1 MALMT
6 FNCLLFIVLFAILA
20 YTIGIEAIGSI
31 ALGGLVTVI
40 ILSIITT
47 LLILKPLSNSTPSPS
62 LSHIS
67 DVLRKV
73 ANGDKKVRI
82 EINSDDELGNIS
94 KSINTILDDRMT
106 TTKDVEDENETLN
119 NSILK
124 LLETVAQLAQK
135 DLTVKA
141 IVSEDMT
148 GPIADA
154 LNMMSS
160 ETSKVL
166 NEVMDVSNE
175 IAETSDFV
183 KSQSDNVILLA
194 ENERNVVELT
204 VAELKSASDTMVKI
218 NKLAKLSNTAA
229 EDASKSTKTAMST
242 VTNTVT
248 SINKI
253 RDTIRETEK
262 RIKRL
267 GERSQE
273 INSAVNLIN
282 NISERTHILA
292 LNASMHAASAGEAGR
307 GFAVVADEVQ
317 RLAESSREA
326 TSEIET
332 LVNNIQLETTS
343 TVNTMNELTSQ
354 VVEGSKLAEQAGN
367 EMDETQTT
375 TGYLV
380 DMVQKIAQ
388 GASMQNRRTSKL
400 RERADIIRNSV
411 NKTADHLQ
419 EQAIH
424 TTKLVQQ
431 ALSLV
436 KAVSVFKI
444 KEVDKEILAADPDTE
459 KSDMNPDPDTSMD
472 ITMNMNMNMDMD
484 MDMDTDTDT
493 DTDTEIMSNS
503 TTQEK
508 TEKIDLNMDID
519 IKLDE

>member
-1 MALMT
+1 MVLT
-6 FNCLLFIVLFAILA
+6 TLNSLLFIVLFTIFA
-20 YTIGIEAIGSI
+20 YTTGIDAISNI
-31 ALGGLVTVI
+31 ALGGLAAVI
-40 ILSIITT
+40 ILSIIFTRLVIRPNNAP
-47 LLILKPLSNSTPSPS
+47 LL
-62 LSHIS
+62 HINEA
-67 DVLRKV
+67 LNKV
-73 ANGDKKVRI
+73 VGGDAKARI
-82 EINSDDELGNIS
+82 GIESEDELGDIS
-94 KSINTILDDRMT
+94 KSINRILDDRMVST
-106 TTKDVEDENETLN
+106 TDAEDENETLN
-119 NSILK
+119 NSILR

-160 ETSKVL
+160 ETSRVL
-166 NEVMDVSNE
+166 NEVMNVSKE
-175 IAETSDFV
+175 IVETSKIV
-183 KSQSDNVILLA
+183 KSQSDNVILFA
-194 ENERNVVELT
+194 ENERNVVEVT
-204 VAELKSASDTMVKI
+204 VEELKSASDTMVKI

-242 VTNTVT
+242 VTNTVN

-367 EMDETQTT
+367 EMDATQTT

-380 DMVQKIAQ
+380 DMVQKIVQ

-419 EQAIH
+419 EQTVH

-436 KAVSVFKI
+436 NAVSVFTL
-444 KEVDKEILAADPDTE
+444 KEVDKEIQAETPDEEDLDITP
-459 KSDMNPDPDTSMD
+459 NPDMD
-472 ITMNMNMNMDMD
+472 EDAKTVF
-484 MDMDTDTDT
+484 
-493 DTDTEIMSNS
+493 MSNS
-503 TTQEK
+503 TANER
-508 TEKIDLNMDID
+508 TETLDMDID

>member
-1 MALMT
+1 MLNDMKLKNRIIALT
-6 FNCLLFIVLFAILA
+6 TINCLLLLIIFAFA
-20 YTIGIEAIGSI
+20 MGIDAVNMV
-31 ALGGLVTVI
+31 ALGGLATVI
-40 ILSIITT
+40 ILTIIATR
-47 LLILKPLSNSTPSPS
+47 LIINPLDTS
-62 LSHIS
+62 LSQMN
-67 DVLRKV
+67 DVL
-73 ANGDKKVRI
+73 KKVVAGNIKARI
-82 EINSDDELGNIS
+82 GLDRDNELGDIS
-94 KSINTILDDRMT
+94 KSIDAILDDRMT
-106 TTKDVEDENETLN
+106 SMTAVRTENETLN
-119 NSILK
+119 NSILA
-124 LLETVAQLAQK
+124 LLETVARLAQK

-160 ETSKVL
+160 ETSSVLNKVL
-166 NEVMDVSNE
+166 HDSEE
-175 IAETSDFV
+175 IANTSDLV

-194 ENERNVVELT
+194 ENERNLVEVT
-204 VAELKSASDTMVKI
+204 VAELRSVSDTMVEI
-218 NKLAKLSNTAA
+218 NKLAGLSNTAA

-242 VTNTVT
+242 VTNTVA

-332 LVNNIQLETTS
+332 LVNNIQLETS
-343 TVNTMNELTSQ
+343 GTVNTMNELISQ

-375 TGYLV
+375 TAYLV
-380 DMVQKIAQ
+380 DMVQKIVQ
-388 GASMQNRRTSKL
+388 GASMQNKRTAKL
-400 RERADIIRNSV
+400 RERADIIRKSV
-411 NKTADHLQ
+411 HKTGDHLQ
-419 EQAIH
+419 EQTIH
-424 TTKLVQQ
+424 TTKLAQQ
-431 ALSLV
+431 ALLLIE
-436 KAVSVFKI
+436 AVSVFTLKKDGI
-444 KEVDKEILAADPDTE
+444 EELATAVE
-459 KSDMNPDPDTSMD
+459 KPESKNETSAIVEKNVAPETG
-472 ITMNMNMNMDMD
+472 ITQ
-484 MDMDTDTDT
+484 T
-493 DTDTEIMSNS
+493 S
-503 TTQEK
+503 T
-508 TEKIDLNMDID
+508 
-519 IKLDE
+519 

>member
-1 MALMT
+1 MKLNNRIVVLTA
-6 FNCLLFIVLFAILA
+6 FNCLLFIVLF
-20 YTIGIEAIGSI
+20 TIFTFTTGINSISNI
-31 ALGGLVTVI
+31 ALGGFVI
-40 ILSIITT
+40 VVILSIIITR
-47 LLILKPLSNSTPSPS
+47 LVLKPLASP
-62 LSHIS
+62 LLHMNDI
-67 DVLRKV
+67 LIKV
-73 ANGDKKVRI
+73 VGGDIKARI
-82 EINSDDELGNIS
+82 GFDRNDELGNIGN
-94 KSINTILDDRMT
+94 SIDAILDDRT
-106 TTKDVEDENETLN
+106 TSTTVVEDENETLN
-119 NSILK
+119 NSILA
-124 LLETVAQLAQK
+124 LLDTVAQLAQK

-141 IVSEDMT
+141 IVNEDMT

-166 NEVMDVSNE
+166 NTVLDDSKE
-175 IAETSDFV
+175 IAETSNLV
-183 KSQSDNVILLA
+183 KSQADNVILLA
-194 ENERNVVELT
+194 ENERNLVEVT

-218 NKLAKLSNTAA
+218 NKLAELSNTAA

-332 LVNNIQLETTS
+332 LVNNIQLETSS

-354 VVEGSKLAEQAGN
+354 VVEGSNLAEQAGN

-388 GASMQNRRTSKL
+388 GANMQNKRTTKL
-400 RERADIIRNSV
+400 RERADIIQKSV
-411 NKTADHLQ
+411 HKTGDHLQ
-419 EQAIH
+419 EQTIH

-431 ALSLV
+431 ALSLME
-436 KAVSVFKI
+436 AVSVFTLKKIDKEASETIIEKSEPELDSITETNSI
-444 KEVDKEILAADPDTE
+444 KEIDVNTKTETEADQVL
-459 KSDMNPDPDTSMD
+459 
-472 ITMNMNMNMDMD
+472 
-484 MDMDTDTDT
+484 DTDTPGID
-493 DTDTEIMSNS
+493 
-503 TTQEK
+503 
-508 TEKIDLNMDID
+508 IDLDF
-519 IKLDE
+519 KLDE

>member
-40 ILSIITT
+40 ILSIIST
-47 LLILKPLSNSTPSPS
+47 LLILRPLSNSTPS

-204 VAELKSASDTMVKI
+204 VAELKSAS
-218 NKLAKLSNTAA
+218 
-229 EDASKSTKTAMST
+229 
-242 VTNTVT
+242 
-248 SINKI
+248 
-253 RDTIRETEK
+253 
-262 RIKRL
+262 
-267 GERSQE
+267 
-273 INSAVNLIN
+273 
-282 NISERTHILA
+282 
-292 LNASMHAASAGEAGR
+292 
-307 GFAVVADEVQ
+307 
-317 RLAESSREA
+317 
-326 TSEIET
+326 
-332 LVNNIQLETTS
+332 
-343 TVNTMNELTSQ
+343 
-354 VVEGSKLAEQAGN
+354 
-367 EMDETQTT
+367 
-375 TGYLV
+375 
-380 DMVQKIAQ
+380 
-388 GASMQNRRTSKL
+388 
-400 RERADIIRNSV
+400 
-411 NKTADHLQ
+411 
-419 EQAIH
+419 
-424 TTKLVQQ
+424 
-431 ALSLV
+431 
-436 KAVSVFKI
+436 
-444 KEVDKEILAADPDTE
+444 
-459 KSDMNPDPDTSMD
+459 
-472 ITMNMNMNMDMD
+472 
-484 MDMDTDTDT
+484 
-493 DTDTEIMSNS
+493 
-503 TTQEK
+503 
-508 TEKIDLNMDID
+508 
-519 IKLDE
+519 

>member
-1 MALMT
+1 
-6 FNCLLFIVLFAILA
+6 
-20 YTIGIEAIGSI
+20 
-31 ALGGLVTVI
+31 
-40 ILSIITT
+40 
-47 LLILKPLSNSTPSPS
+47 
-62 LSHIS
+62 
-67 DVLRKV
+67 
-73 ANGDKKVRI
+73 
-82 EINSDDELGNIS
+82 
-94 KSINTILDDRMT
+94 
-106 TTKDVEDENETLN
+106 
-119 NSILK
+119 
-124 LLETVAQLAQK
+124 
-135 DLTVKA
+135 
-141 IVSEDMT
+141 
-148 GPIADA
+148 
-154 LNMMSS
+154 
-160 ETSKVL
+160 
-166 NEVMDVSNE
+166 
-175 IAETSDFV
+175 
-183 KSQSDNVILLA
+183 
-194 ENERNVVELT
+194 
-204 VAELKSASDTMVKI
+204 MVKI

-242 VTNTVT
+242 VKNTVA

-400 RERADIIRNSV
+400 RERADIIRDSG

-419 EQAIH
+419 EQTFH

-436 KAVSVFKI
+436 KAVSVFKL
-444 KEVDKEILAADPDTE
+444 KVVDKEIPAVDLDTE
-459 KSDMNPDPDTSMD
+459 ES
-472 ITMNMNMNMDMD
+472 NMDMNTNPD
-484 MDMDTDTDT
+484 TDTNTNTNTETGAETDTDT
-493 DTDTEIMSNS
+493 DTDTENLSNS
-503 TTQEK
+503 TIQEK
-508 TEKIDLNMDID
+508 TEKINLNMDLD

>member
-1 MALMT
+1 MKLKNRIIALMAI
-6 FNCLLFIVLFAILA
+6 NSLLFIVLFAIFSF
-20 YTIGIEAIGSI
+20 TTGIDAIGNI

-40 ILSIITT
+40 ILTIITT
-47 LLILKPLSNSTPSPS
+47 LLVIKPLDAPLSRMNDILK
-62 LSHIS
+62 
-67 DVLRKV
+67 KV
-73 ANGDKKVRI
+73 VDGDMKARI
-82 EINSDDELGNIS
+82 GFDRQDELGNIS
-94 KSINTILDDRMT
+94 KSIDAILDDRMKSMT
-106 TTKDVEDENETLN
+106 IVEDENETLN
-119 NSILK
+119 NSILA
-124 LLETVAQLAQK
+124 LLETVAKLAQK

-141 IVSEDMT
+141 IVHEDMT

-154 LNMMSS
+154 LNIMSS
-160 ETSKVL
+160 ETSNVLNKVL
-166 NEVMDVSNE
+166 NDSKEIVKTSNL
-175 IAETSDFV
+175 V
-183 KSQSDNVILLA
+183 KSQADNVILLA
-194 ENERNVVELT
+194 ENERNLVEVT
-204 VAELKSASDTMVKI
+204 VAELKSVSDTMVKI
-218 NKLAKLSNTAA
+218 NKLAELSNDAA

-242 VTNTVT
+242 VTNTVI

-253 RDTIRETEK
+253 KDTIRETEK

-292 LNASMHAASAGEAGR
+292 LNASMHAAAAGEAGR

-317 RLAESSREA
+317 RLAVSSREA

-332 LVNNIQLETTS
+332 LVNNIQLETSS

-388 GASMQNRRTSKL
+388 GASMQNKRTAKL
-400 RERADIIRNSV
+400 RERADIIRKSV
-411 NKTADHLQ
+411 HKTGDHLQ
-419 EQAIH
+419 EQAVH

-431 ALSLV
+431 ALELME
-436 KAVSVFKI
+436 AVSVFTLKNNE
-444 KEVDKEILAADPDTE
+444 KDVVASEIEESVPVSNIETDIDTNNDIISNSE
-459 KSDMNPDPDTSMD
+459 IHMDTSG
-472 ITMNMNMNMDMD
+472 ITVN
-484 MDMDTDTDT
+484 
-493 DTDTEIMSNS
+493 
-503 TTQEK
+503 
-508 TEKIDLNMDID
+508 LD

>member
-1 MALMT
+1 MKLKNRIIALMAI
-6 FNCLLFIVLFAILA
+6 NCLLFIVLFAIFSF
-20 YTIGIEAIGSI
+20 TTGIDAIGNL
-31 ALGGLVTVI
+31 ALGGLVAVI
-40 ILSIITT
+40 ILTIITT
-47 LLILKPLSNSTPSPS
+47 LLVIKPLDAPLSRMNNILKKVVDGD
-62 LSHIS
+62 IKARIGF
-67 DVLRKV
+67 DRK
-73 ANGDKKVRI
+73 
-82 EINSDDELGNIS
+82 DELGNIS
-94 KSINTILDDRMT
+94 KSIDAILDDRMKSVT
-106 TTKDVEDENETLN
+106 VVEDENETLN
-119 NSILK
+119 NSILA

-141 IVSEDMT
+141 IVHEDMT

-154 LNMMSS
+154 LNIMSS
-160 ETSKVL
+160 ETSNVLNKVL
-166 NEVMDVSNE
+166 NDSKE
-175 IAETSDFV
+175 IAKTSDLV
-183 KSQSDNVILLA
+183 KSQADNVILLA
-194 ENERNVVELT
+194 ENERNLVEVT
-204 VAELKSASDTMVKI
+204 VAELKSVSDTMVKI
-218 NKLAKLSNTAA
+218 NKLAELSNAAA

-242 VTNTVT
+242 VTNTVI

-253 RDTIRETEK
+253 KDTIRETEK

-292 LNASMHAASAGEAGR
+292 LNASMHAAAAGEAGR

-332 LVNNIQLETTS
+332 LVNNIQLETSS

-354 VVEGSKLAEQAGN
+354 VVEGSKLAEQAGS

-388 GASMQNRRTSKL
+388 GASMQNKRTAKL
-400 RERADIIRNSV
+400 RERADIIRKSV
-411 NKTADHLQ
+411 HKTGDHLQ
-419 EQAIH
+419 EQTVH

-431 ALSLV
+431 ALELME
-436 KAVSVFKI
+436 AVSVFTLKNNEKDTVASDI
-444 KEVDKEILAADPDTE
+444 EESVPDSNIETDNIIETDIDTNNDMISDSEI
-459 KSDMNPDPDTSMD
+459 
-472 ITMNMNMNMDMD
+472 
-484 MDMDTDTDT
+484 DMDT
-493 DTDTEIMSNS
+493 S
-503 TTQEK
+503 
-508 TEKIDLNMDID
+508 DITVNLD

>member
-1 MALMT
+1 MKLKNRIIALMAI
-6 FNCLLFIVLFAILA
+6 NSLLFIVLFAIFSF
-20 YTIGIEAIGSI
+20 TTGIDAIGNI

-40 ILSIITT
+40 ILTIITT
-47 LLILKPLSNSTPSPS
+47 LLVIKPLDAPLSRMNDILK
-62 LSHIS
+62 
-67 DVLRKV
+67 KV
-73 ANGDKKVRI
+73 VDGDMKARI
-82 EINSDDELGNIS
+82 GFDRQDELGNIS
-94 KSINTILDDRMT
+94 KSIDAILDDRMKSMT
-106 TTKDVEDENETLN
+106 IVEDENETLN
-119 NSILK
+119 NSILA
-124 LLETVAQLAQK
+124 LLETVAKLAQK

-141 IVSEDMT
+141 IVHEDMT

-154 LNMMSS
+154 LNIMSS
-160 ETSKVL
+160 ETSNVLNKVL
-166 NEVMDVSNE
+166 NDSKEIVKTSNL
-175 IAETSDFV
+175 V
-183 KSQSDNVILLA
+183 KSQADNVILLA
-194 ENERNVVELT
+194 ENERNLVEVT
-204 VAELKSASDTMVKI
+204 VAELKSVSDTMVNI
-218 NKLAKLSNTAA
+218 NKLAELSNAAA

-242 VTNTVT
+242 VTNTVI

-253 RDTIRETEK
+253 KDTIRETEK

-292 LNASMHAASAGEAGR
+292 LNASMHAAAAGEAGR

-332 LVNNIQLETTS
+332 LVNNIQLETSS

-388 GASMQNRRTSKL
+388 GASMQNKRTTKL
-400 RERADIIRNSV
+400 RERADIIRKSV
-411 NKTADHLQ
+411 HKTGDHLQ
-419 EQAIH
+419 EQAVH

-431 ALSLV
+431 ALELME
-436 KAVSVFKI
+436 AVSVFTLKNNEKDVVASEIEESVPDSNIETDIDTNNDIISNSKI
-444 KEVDKEILAADPDTE
+444 H
-459 KSDMNPDPDTSMD
+459 MDTSE
-472 ITMNMNMNMDMD
+472 ITVN
-484 MDMDTDTDT
+484 
-493 DTDTEIMSNS
+493 
-503 TTQEK
+503 
-508 TEKIDLNMDID
+508 LD

>member
-1 MALMT
+1 MLKDMKLKNRIIALMAI
-6 FNCLLFIVLFAILA
+6 NCLLFIVLFA
-20 YTIGIEAIGSI
+20 TFSFTTGIDAIGNL
-31 ALGGLVTVI
+31 ALGGLVAVI
-40 ILSIITT
+40 ILTIITT
-47 LLILKPLSNSTPSPS
+47 LLVIKPLDAPLLRMNDILK
-62 LSHIS
+62 
-67 DVLRKV
+67 KV
-73 ANGDKKVRI
+73 VDGDIKARI
-82 EINSDDELGNIS
+82 GFDRQDELGNIS
-94 KSINTILDDRMT
+94 KSIDAILDDRMKSMT
-106 TTKDVEDENETLN
+106 VVEDENETLN
-119 NSILK
+119 NSILA
-124 LLETVAQLAQK
+124 LLETVAKLAQK

-141 IVSEDMT
+141 IVHEDMT

-154 LNMMSS
+154 LNIMSS
-160 ETSKVL
+160 ETSNVLNKVL
-166 NEVMDVSNE
+166 NDSKE
-175 IAETSDFV
+175 IAKTSDLV
-183 KSQSDNVILLA
+183 KSQADNVILLA
-194 ENERNVVELT
+194 ENERNLVEVT
-204 VAELKSASDTMVKI
+204 VAELKSVSDTMVNI
-218 NKLAKLSNTAA
+218 NKLAELSNAAA

-242 VTNTVT
+242 VTNTVI

-253 RDTIRETEK
+253 KDTIRETEK

-292 LNASMHAASAGEAGR
+292 LNASMHAAAAGEAGR

-332 LVNNIQLETTS
+332 LVNNIQLETSS

-388 GASMQNRRTSKL
+388 GASMQNKRTAKL
-400 RERADIIRNSV
+400 RERADIIRKSV
-411 NKTADHLQ
+411 HKTGDHLQ
-419 EQAIH
+419 EQTVH

-431 ALSLV
+431 ALELME
-436 KAVSVFKI
+436 AVSVFTLKNNEKDVVASDIEESVPDSNIETDNII
-444 KEVDKEILAADPDTE
+444 KTDIDTNNDII
-459 KSDMNPDPDTSMD
+459 SDSG
-472 ITMNMNMNMDMD
+472 I
-484 MDMDTDTDT
+484 DMDT
-493 DTDTEIMSNS
+493 S
-503 TTQEK
+503 
-508 TEKIDLNMDID
+508 DITVNLD

>member
-1 MALMT
+1 MLNDMKLKNRIIALTT
-6 FNCLLFIVLFAILA
+6 FNCLLFIVLFAIFA
-20 YTIGIEAIGSI
+20 FTTGIDAIGST
-31 ALGGLVTVI
+31 ALGGLVAVI
-40 ILSIITT
+40 ILTIITT
-47 LLILKPLSNSTPSPS
+47 RLIIKPIDAPLAHMDNVLNKVVGGDIKARIS
-62 LSHIS
+62 L
-67 DVLRKV
+67 DR
-73 ANGDKKVRI
+73 N
-82 EINSDDELGNIS
+82 DELGDIS
-94 KSINTILDDRMT
+94 KSIDAILDDRT
-106 TTKDVEDENETLN
+106 TSTKIVEDENETLN
-119 NSILK
+119 NSILA

-166 NEVMDVSNE
+166 NKVLKDSKE
-175 IAETSDFV
+175 IADTSNLV
-183 KSQSDNVILLA
+183 KSQADNVILLA
-194 ENERNVVELT
+194 ENERNLVEVT

-218 NKLAKLSNTAA
+218 NKLAELSNTAA

-242 VTNTVT
+242 VTNTVA
-248 SINKI
+248 SINEI

-332 LVNNIQLETTS
+332 LVNNIQLETSS
-343 TVNTMNELTSQ
+343 TVNTMNELTRQ

-388 GASMQNRRTSKL
+388 GASMQNKRTTKL
-400 RERADIIRNSV
+400 RERADIIRKSV
-411 NKTADHLQ
+411 HKTGDHLQ
-419 EQAIH
+419 EQTIH
-424 TTKLVQQ
+424 TSKLVQQ
-431 ALSLV
+431 ALSLTE
-436 KAVSVFKI
+436 AVSVFTLKKI
-444 KEVDKEILAADPDTE
+444 DEEASATNIEKPEPESKPKL
-459 KSDMNPDPDTSMD
+459 KSDSNTETQPITEMDVDTNTDTKPDSK
-472 ITMNMNMNMDMD
+472 I
-484 MDMDTDTDT
+484 DTDTNTSD
-493 DTDTEIMSNS
+493 IG
-503 TTQEK
+503 
-508 TEKIDLNMDID
+508 IDLDF
-519 IKLDE
+519 KLDE

>member
-1 MALMT
+1 MLKDMKLKNRIIALMAI
-6 FNCLLFIVLFAILA
+6 NCLLFIVLFAIFSF
-20 YTIGIEAIGSI
+20 TTGIDAVGNL
-31 ALGGLVTVI
+31 ALGGLVAVI
-40 ILSIITT
+40 ILTIITT
-47 LLILKPLSNSTPSPS
+47 LLVIKPLDAPLSRMHDILK
-62 LSHIS
+62 
-67 DVLRKV
+67 KV
-73 ANGDKKVRI
+73 VDGDIKARI
-82 EINSDDELGNIS
+82 GFDRQDELGNIS
-94 KSINTILDDRMT
+94 KSIDAILDDRMKSMT
-106 TTKDVEDENETLN
+106 VVEDENETLN
-119 NSILK
+119 NSILA

-141 IVSEDMT
+141 IVHEDMT

-154 LNMMSS
+154 LNIMSS
-160 ETSKVL
+160 ETSNVLNKVL
-166 NEVMDVSNE
+166 NDSKE
-175 IAETSDFV
+175 IAKTSDLV
-183 KSQSDNVILLA
+183 KSQADNVILLA
-194 ENERNVVELT
+194 ENERNLVEVT
-204 VAELKSASDTMVKI
+204 VAELKSVSDTMVKI
-218 NKLAKLSNTAA
+218 NKLAELSNAAA

-242 VTNTVT
+242 VTNTVI

-253 RDTIRETEK
+253 KDTIRETEK

-292 LNASMHAASAGEAGR
+292 LNASMHAAAAGEAGR

-332 LVNNIQLETTS
+332 LVNNIQLETSS

-388 GASMQNRRTSKL
+388 GASMQNKRTAKL
-400 RERADIIRNSV
+400 RERADIIRKSV
-411 NKTADHLQ
+411 HKTGDHLQ
-419 EQAIH
+419 EQTVH

-431 ALSLV
+431 ALELME
-436 KAVSVFKI
+436 AVSVFTLKNNEKDVVASDIEESVPDSNIETDNIIETDIDTNNDKI
-444 KEVDKEILAADPDTE
+444 SDSEI
-459 KSDMNPDPDTSMD
+459 
-472 ITMNMNMNMDMD
+472 
-484 MDMDTDTDT
+484 DMDT
-493 DTDTEIMSNS
+493 S
-503 TTQEK
+503 
-508 TEKIDLNMDID
+508 DITVNLD

>member
-1 MALMT
+1 MLNDMKLNKRIIALTT
-6 FNCLLFIVLFAILA
+6 FNCLLIIVLFAIF
-20 YTIGIEAIGSI
+20 TFTTGINAINNI
-31 ALGGLVTVI
+31 ALGGFVMIV

-47 LLILKPLSNSTPSPS
+47 RLIMKPLESP
-62 LSHIS
+62 LSHMNDI
-67 DVLRKV
+67 LMKV
-73 ANGDKKVRI
+73 VGGDIEARI
-82 EINSDDELGNIS
+82 GFDRNDELGNIS
-94 KSINTILDDRMT
+94 NSIDAILDDRMT
-106 TTKDVEDENETLN
+106 STTVVEDENETLN
-119 NSILK
+119 NSILA
-124 LLETVAQLAQK
+124 LLDTVAQLAQK

-141 IVSEDMT
+141 IVNEDMT

-166 NEVMDVSNE
+166 NKVLDDSKE
-175 IAETSDFV
+175 IAETSNLV
-183 KSQSDNVILLA
+183 KSQADNVILLA
-194 ENERNVVELT
+194 ENERNLVEVT

-218 NKLAKLSNTAA
+218 NKLAELSNTAA

-332 LVNNIQLETTS
+332 LVNNIQLETSS

-388 GASMQNRRTSKL
+388 GANMQNKRTAKL
-400 RERADIIRNSV
+400 RERADIIRESV
-411 NKTADHLQ
+411 HKTGDHLQ
-419 EQAIH
+419 EQTIH

-431 ALSLV
+431 ALSLME
-436 KAVSVFKI
+436 AVSVFTLKKIDKEASETSIEKSEPELDSITETNTI
-444 KEVDKEILAADPDTE
+444 KEIDVNTKTE
-459 KSDMNPDPDTSMD
+459 TKPDPELDTV
-472 ITMNMNMNMDMD
+472 TP
-484 MDMDTDTDT
+484 
-493 DTDTEIMSNS
+493 
-503 TTQEK
+503 
-508 TEKIDLNMDID
+508 DID
-519 IKLDE
+519 IELDFKLDE

>member
-1 MALMT
+1 MALTT

-20 YTIGIEAIGSI
+20 YTTGIAAIGSV
-31 ALGGLVTVI
+31 ALGGLVMVI
-40 ILSIITT
+40 ILTIIST
-47 LLILKPLSNSTPSPS
+47 LLIIKPIGTPLSHMN
-62 LSHIS
+62 
-67 DVLRKV
+67 DVLSKV
-73 ANGDKKVRI
+73 AKGDRKTRI
-82 EINSDDELGNIS
+82 EINSDDELGSIS
-94 KSINTILDDRMT
+94 KSINTILDDRIT
-106 TTKDVEDENETLN
+106 TTKVVEDENETLN
-119 NSILK
+119 NSILT

-166 NEVMDVSNE
+166 NEVMNVSKE
-175 IAETSDFV
+175 IAETSKIV
-183 KSQSDNVILLA
+183 KSQSDNVILFA
-194 ENERNVVELT
+194 ENERNVVEVT
-204 VAELKSASDTMVKI
+204 VEELKSASDTMVKI
-218 NKLAKLSNTAA
+218 NKLAELSNTAA

-242 VTNTVT
+242 VTNTVN
-248 SINKI
+248 SINMI

-380 DMVQKIAQ
+380 DMVRKIAQ
-388 GASMQNRRTSKL
+388 GASMQNRRTGKL
-400 RERADIIRNSV
+400 RERADIIQDSV

-419 EQAIH
+419 EQTIH

-436 KAVSVFKI
+436 KAVSVFKLKEVNKKIPTADLDI
-444 KEVDKEILAADPDTE
+444 KE
-459 KSDMNPDPDTSMD
+459 S
-472 ITMNMNMNMDMD
+472 NMDPN
-484 MDMDTDTDT
+484 T
-493 DTDTEIMSNS
+493 DTDTEIISNPA
-503 TTQEK
+503 TGKETPDMEM
-508 TEKIDLNMDID
+508 TMDMNID

>member
-1 MALMT
+1 MVLT
-6 FNCLLFIVLFAILA
+6 TLNSLLFIVLFAIFA
-20 YTIGIEAIGSI
+20 YTTGIDAISNI
-31 ALGGLVTVI
+31 ALGGLAAVI
-40 ILSIITT
+40 ILSIIFTRLVIRPNNAP
-47 LLILKPLSNSTPSPS
+47 LL
-62 LSHIS
+62 HINEA
-67 DVLRKV
+67 LNKV
-73 ANGDKKVRI
+73 VGGDAKARI
-82 EINSDDELGNIS
+82 GIESEDELGDIS
-94 KSINTILDDRMT
+94 KSINRILDDRMVST
-106 TTKDVEDENETLN
+106 TDAEDENETLN
-119 NSILK
+119 NSILR

-160 ETSKVL
+160 ETSRVL
-166 NEVMDVSNE
+166 NEVMNVSKE
-175 IAETSDFV
+175 IVETSKIV
-183 KSQSDNVILLA
+183 KSQSDNVILFA
-194 ENERNVVELT
+194 ENERNVVEVT
-204 VAELKSASDTMVKI
+204 VEELKSASDTMVKI

-242 VTNTVT
+242 VTNTVN

-367 EMDETQTT
+367 EMDATQTT

-380 DMVQKIAQ
+380 DMVQKIVQ

-419 EQAIH
+419 EQTVH

-436 KAVSVFKI
+436 NAVSVFTL
-444 KEVDKEILAADPDTE
+444 KEVDKEIQAETPDEEDFDITPNPDT
-459 KSDMNPDPDTSMD
+459 NAGMD
-472 ITMNMNMNMDMD
+472 EDAKTVFM
-484 MDMDTDTDT
+484 T
-493 DTDTEIMSNS
+493 NS
-503 TTQEK
+503 TANEK
-508 TEKIDLNMDID
+508 TETLDMDID

>member
-1 MALMT
+1 MKLKNRIIALMAI
-6 FNCLLFIVLFAILA
+6 NCLLLIVLFAIFFF
-20 YTIGIEAIGSI
+20 TTGIDSIGNI

-40 ILSIITT
+40 ILTIITT
-47 LLILKPLSNSTPSPS
+47 LLVIKPLDAPLSRMNDILK
-62 LSHIS
+62 
-67 DVLRKV
+67 KV
-73 ANGDKKVRI
+73 VDGDIKARI
-82 EINSDDELGNIS
+82 GFDRQDELGNIS
-94 KSINTILDDRMT
+94 KSIDAILDDRMKSMT
-106 TTKDVEDENETLN
+106 VVEDENETLN
-119 NSILK
+119 NSILA
-124 LLETVAQLAQK
+124 LLETVAKLAQK

-141 IVSEDMT
+141 IVHEDMT

-154 LNMMSS
+154 LNIMSS
-160 ETSKVL
+160 ETSNVLNKVL
-166 NEVMDVSNE
+166 NDSKE
-175 IAETSDFV
+175 IAKTSNLV
-183 KSQSDNVILLA
+183 KSQADNVILLA
-194 ENERNVVELT
+194 ENERNLVEVT
-204 VAELKSASDTMVKI
+204 VAELKSVSDTMVKI
-218 NKLAKLSNTAA
+218 NKLAELSNAAA

-242 VTNTVT
+242 VTNTVI

-253 RDTIRETEK
+253 KDTIRETEK

-292 LNASMHAASAGEAGR
+292 LNASMHAAAAGEAGR

-332 LVNNIQLETTS
+332 LVNNIQLETSS

-388 GASMQNRRTSKL
+388 GASMQNKRTTKL
-400 RERADIIRNSV
+400 RERADIIRKSV
-411 NKTADHLQ
+411 HKTGDHLQ
-419 EQAIH
+419 EQTVH

-431 ALSLV
+431 ALELME
-436 KAVSVFKI
+436 AVSVFTLKNNEKDVVASEIEESVPDSNIETDNII
-444 KEVDKEILAADPDTE
+444 KTDIDTNNDIISDSEI
-459 KSDMNPDPDTSMD
+459 
-472 ITMNMNMNMDMD
+472 
-484 MDMDTDTDT
+484 DMDT
-493 DTDTEIMSNS
+493 S
-503 TTQEK
+503 
-508 TEKIDLNMDID
+508 DITVNLD

>member
-1 MALMT
+1 MLKDMKLKNRIIALMAI
-6 FNCLLFIVLFAILA
+6 NCLLFIVLFAIFSF
-20 YTIGIEAIGSI
+20 TTGIDAIGNI
-31 ALGGLVTVI
+31 ALGGLVAVI
-40 ILSIITT
+40 ILTIITT
-47 LLILKPLSNSTPSPS
+47 LLVIKPLDAPLSRMNNILK
-62 LSHIS
+62 
-67 DVLRKV
+67 KV
-73 ANGDKKVRI
+73 VDGDIKARI
-82 EINSDDELGNIS
+82 GFDRQDELGNIS
-94 KSINTILDDRMT
+94 KSIDAILDDRMKSMT
-106 TTKDVEDENETLN
+106 VVEDENETLN
-119 NSILK
+119 NSILA
-124 LLETVAQLAQK
+124 LLETVAKLAQK

-141 IVSEDMT
+141 IVHEDMT

-154 LNMMSS
+154 LNIMSS
-160 ETSKVL
+160 ETSNVLNKVL
-166 NEVMDVSNE
+166 NDSKE
-175 IAETSDFV
+175 IAKTSDLV
-183 KSQSDNVILLA
+183 KSQADNVILLA
-194 ENERNVVELT
+194 ENERNLVEVT
-204 VAELKSASDTMVKI
+204 VAELKSVSDTMVNI
-218 NKLAKLSNTAA
+218 NKLAELSNAAA

-242 VTNTVT
+242 VTNTVI

-253 RDTIRETEK
+253 KDTIRETEK

-292 LNASMHAASAGEAGR
+292 LNASMHAAAAGEAGR

-332 LVNNIQLETTS
+332 LVNNIQLETSS

-388 GASMQNRRTSKL
+388 GASMQNKRTAKL
-400 RERADIIRNSV
+400 RERADIIRKSV
-411 NKTADHLQ
+411 HKTGDHLQ
-419 EQAIH
+419 EQTVH

-431 ALSLV
+431 ALELME
-436 KAVSVFKI
+436 AVSVFTLKNNEKDVVASDIEESVPDSNIETDNII
-444 KEVDKEILAADPDTE
+444 KTDIDTNNDII
-459 KSDMNPDPDTSMD
+459 SDSG
-472 ITMNMNMNMDMD
+472 I
-484 MDMDTDTDT
+484 DMDT
-493 DTDTEIMSNS
+493 S
-503 TTQEK
+503 
-508 TEKIDLNMDID
+508 DITVNLD

>member
-1 MALMT
+1 MLKDMKLKNRIIALMAI
-6 FNCLLFIVLFAILA
+6 NCLLFIVLFAIFSF
-20 YTIGIEAIGSI
+20 TTGIDAIGNL
-31 ALGGLVTVI
+31 ALGGLVAVI
-40 ILSIITT
+40 ILTIITT
-47 LLILKPLSNSTPSPS
+47 LLVIKPLDAPLLRMNDILK
-62 LSHIS
+62 
-67 DVLRKV
+67 KV
-73 ANGDKKVRI
+73 VDGDIKARI
-82 EINSDDELGNIS
+82 GFDRQDELGNIS
-94 KSINTILDDRMT
+94 KSIDAILDDRMKSMT
-106 TTKDVEDENETLN
+106 VVEDENETLN
-119 NSILK
+119 NSILA
-124 LLETVAQLAQK
+124 LLETVAKLAQK

-141 IVSEDMT
+141 IVHEDMT

-154 LNMMSS
+154 LNIMSS
-160 ETSKVL
+160 ETSNVLNKVL
-166 NEVMDVSNE
+166 NDSKE
-175 IAETSDFV
+175 IAKTSNLV
-183 KSQSDNVILLA
+183 KSQADNVILLA
-194 ENERNVVELT
+194 ENERNLVEVT
-204 VAELKSASDTMVKI
+204 VAELKSVSDTMVKI
-218 NKLAKLSNTAA
+218 NKLAELSNAAA

-242 VTNTVT
+242 VTNTVI

-253 RDTIRETEK
+253 KDTIRETEK

-292 LNASMHAASAGEAGR
+292 LNASMHAAAAGEAGR

-332 LVNNIQLETTS
+332 LVNNIQLETSS

-388 GASMQNRRTSKL
+388 GASMQNKRTTKL
-400 RERADIIRNSV
+400 RERADIIRKSV
-411 NKTADHLQ
+411 HKTGDHLQ
-419 EQAIH
+419 EQTVH

-431 ALSLV
+431 ALELME
-436 KAVSVFKI
+436 AVSVFTLKNNG
-444 KEVDKEILAADPDTE
+444 KDVVASEIEESVPDSNIETDNIIE
-459 KSDMNPDPDTSMD
+459 TDIDTNNDIISDSE
-472 ITMNMNMNMDMD
+472 I
-484 MDMDTDTDT
+484 DMDT
-493 DTDTEIMSNS
+493 S
-503 TTQEK
+503 
-508 TEKIDLNMDID
+508 DITVNLD

>member
-1 MALMT
+1 MLNDMKLKNRIMTLMT
-6 FNCLLFIVLFAILA
+6 INCLLFIVLFAILA
-20 YTIGIEAIGSI
+20 YTTGIDAVGAIAS
-31 ALGGLVTVI
+31 GGLVTVI
-40 ILSIITT
+40 ILTIIST
-47 LLILKPLSNSTPSPS
+47 LFILRPLSTS
-62 LSHIS
+62 LSQIN

-73 ANGDKKVRI
+73 TAGDKKARI
-82 EINSDDELGNIS
+82 ENKSDDELGNIS
-94 KSINTILDDRMT
+94 KSINTILDDRT
-106 TTKDVEDENETLN
+106 TTTNVVEIENETLN

-242 VTNTVT
+242 VTNTVS

-332 LVNNIQLETTS
+332 LVNNIQLETSS

-388 GASMQNRRTSKL
+388 GASMQNQRTSKL
-400 RERADIIRNSV
+400 RERADIIRGSV

-444 KEVDKEILAADPDTE
+444 KEVDKELMATDPGIE
-459 KSDMNPDPDTSMD
+459 NSDMIPDPDTSMD
-472 ITMNMNMNMDMD
+472 MTMEKDKD
-484 MDMDTDTDT
+484 KDKDR
-493 DTDTEIMSNS
+493 EIMLNS
-503 TTQEK
+503 TTHEK

-519 IKLDE
+519 INLDE

>member
-1 MALMT
+1 MLKDMKLKNRIIT
-6 FNCLLFIVLFAILA
+6 LIIINCLLFILLFVVFIIATEIN
-20 YTIGIEAIGSI
+20 TIS
-31 ALGGLVTVI
+31 LGGLIIAI
-40 ILSIITT
+40 ILTTIST
-47 LLILKPLSNSTPSPS
+47 LLILKPLGT
-62 LSHIS
+62 LLAHIS
-67 DVLRKV
+67 DIL
-73 ANGDKKVRI
+73 KKVTHGDANARI
-82 EINSDDELGNIS
+82 KIENDDELGHIS
-94 KSINTILDDRMT
+94 QSIDSILNDRMAT
-106 TTKDVEDENETLN
+106 STDVEDENEILN
-119 NSILK
+119 NSILA
-124 LLETVAQLAQK
+124 LLKTVAQLAQK

-166 NEVMDVSNE
+166 GTVTAVSEE
-175 IAETSDFV
+175 IAKKSNLV
-183 KSQSDNVILLA
+183 KSQADNVILLA

-204 VAELKSASDTMVKI
+204 VRELKAASDTMVKI
-218 NKLAKLSNTAA
+218 NKLAELSNTAA

-242 VTNTVT
+242 VTNTVS

-332 LVNNIQLETTS
+332 LVNNIQLETS
-343 TVNTMNELTSQ
+343 GTVNTMNELTTQ
-354 VVEGSKLAEQAGN
+354 VVEGSKLAAQAGN
-367 EMDETQTT
+367 EMDATQTT

-388 GASMQNRRTSKL
+388 GASMQNRRTKQL
-400 RERADIIRNSV
+400 RERADIIRKSV
-411 NKTADHLQ
+411 HKTGDHLQ
-419 EQAIH
+419 EQTVH
-424 TTKLVQQ
+424 TAELVQQ

-436 KAVSVFKI
+436 EAVSVFTL
-444 KEVDKEILAADPDTE
+444 KEIDQAIVTLKPEIEKSKINTIESGKNNASVDIEMDMNTE
-459 KSDMNPDPDTSMD
+459 KT
-472 ITMNMNMNMDMD
+472 
-484 MDMDTDTDT
+484 
-493 DTDTEIMSNS
+493 TEIESDPS
-503 TTQEK
+503 TE
-508 TEKIDLNMDID
+508 IDID
-519 IKLDE
+519 ISPNK